1 MQASFPNIDH
11 YTSLELPQ
19 IDTIPLYHHHEVDHG
34 AMAMICIKIPATM
47 SLYWVFYLYLLMYLL
62 FLHYT

>member
-19 IDTIPLYHHHEVDHG
+19 IDTVPLYHHHEVDHG
-34 AMAMICIKIPATM
+34 AMAMICIKILATM
-47 SLYWVFYLYLLMYLL
+47 SLY
-62 FLHYT
+62 